1 MTSLAP
7 RSGVDE
13 LRIERRV
20 DDAQE
25 RRLRMPVNPQDFPDF
40 PPEII
45 EEMRRAEA
53 EGSASFSKSYKVT
66 RVTKHVTDHVTDH
79 VIDRVLDP
87 ASDRLPNQRPG
98 ASRGA
103 GSTSDLRIEIDVNG
117 RKQVFTRLEDVPP
130 EHRAGLERFMAD
142 LGPDAAALPALSR
155 EVAHEE
161 APLAPDL
168 HLDAATSAALVTL
181 VRAGRKIEAIKL
193 LRERTGLGL
202 AEAKRA
208 IDAMEVSVTGKKS
221 SGCLGLLLLP
231 LAAGALFLI
240 L

>member
-1 MTSLAP
+1 
-7 RSGVDE
+7 
-13 LRIERRV
+13 
-20 DDAQE
+20 
-25 RRLRMPVNPQDFPDF
+25 MPVNPQDFPDF

-66 RVTKHVTDHVTDH
+66 RVTKHVTDHV
-79 VIDRVLDP
+79 IDRVLDP
-87 ASDRLPNQRPG
+87 ASDRLPDQRPG

-181 VRAGRKIEAIKL
+181 VRAGRKIDAIKL

-231 LAAGALFLI
+231 LAVGALILI